1 MSKLVIPGL
10 LLVFMLSGLEVIY
23 SKYESRKA
31 FIAIQKAEHT
41 LDRLEVSW
49 ERLVLEEKML
59 SGHNRVERIARK
71 KMKLMTL
78 DRKAIVY
85 IKL

>member
-1 MSKLVIPGL
+1 MSKLLVFGL
-10 LLVFMLSGLEVIY
+10 LLIFMLSGLEVIY
-23 SKYESRKA
+23 SKYESRQA

-41 LDRLEVSW
+41 LDRLEVNW